1 MESVVVGT
9 DQNRAE
15 AIGTTG
21 DQHPVQGA
29 FADRIGENVS
39 GNIGMRC
46 SRMAQHKLRFLRR
59 YRIVWSRWARRS
71 AVSSILSGASVW
83 PDSNLRRC
91 SLQQWELFPPEA
103 QASGAGGTLRHAVQK
118 PSFDRRLDEVGQAR
132 SSSDLADAA
141 AVARRD

>member
-9 DQNRAE
+9 DQNRAD

-59 YRIVWSRWARRS
+59 YRTVWSNYALVLRTCERPTAWL
-71 AVSSILSGASVW
+71 AVWQGVSG
-83 PDSNLRRC
+83 PR
-91 SLQQWELFPPEA
+91 
-103 QASGAGGTLRHAVQK
+103 
-118 PSFDRRLDEVGQAR
+118 
-132 SSSDLADAA
+132 
-141 AVARRD
+141 